1 MATIKDVARLAGVN
15 PSTVSRVFSG
25 KAPVKKETADKVFQ
39 IAREIGF
46 TFNRTARK
54 LVLGLQSVPV
64 IGVALPTIT
73 HPFFIE
79 VLRGLTEAF
88 EESDFSLMIF
98 NLGKRPEAVYSRI
111 LSEGLSGLILL
122 SLTGSEE
129 FQAQIKAQRIPT
141 VVVDQRISDFSSVS
155 VDHFQGGRFAAE
167 YLLSKGCKS
176 PFYLGEKFDTPQQ
189 KDRWQGFQDRWSEE
203 GVKEIPQWK
212 IQQGEA
218 TAQEAVRMIL
228 ERQDWDG
235 LFCYCDEMAYGAM
248 RALKEAR
255 KNFPLVGYDD
265 LPPSRYVGLST
276 VHQPGVEMGKVGAEL
291 LQKAMADQDS
301 LPEHRI
307 LQTEIRQRVT

>member
-255 KNFPLVGYDD
+255 KNFPLVGHDD
-265 LPPSRYVGLST
+265 LPPSRYVGLSGT
-276 VHQPGVEMGKVGAEL
+276 SNPSNRNSPKSNLIILKIIHIFEGFYH
-291 LQKAMADQDS
+291 
-301 LPEHRI
+301 HRRLI
-307 LQTEIRQRVT
+307 